1 MLVYWDEESSILKN
15 ETGMGTQ
22 KGKPIK
28 TVLRYNLLDS

>member
-22 KGKPIK
+22 KGNPIK
-28 TVLRYNLLDS
+28 GFKV